1 MKTTAAIFV
10 LVLLAGCASTY
21 ETSGGSAGK
30 TGSAGDVS
38 RSSGPFAPNYP
49 TANPNDP
56 ANYLYF
62 GG

>member
-1 MKTTAAIFV
+1 MKATVAIFA
-10 LVLLAGCASTY
+10 LVFLAGCAGTY
-21 ETSGGSAGK
+21 ETSGGPAGQ
-30 TGSAGDVS
+30 TGSAGSMS
-38 RSSGPFAPNYP
+38 RGSGQFAPNYP